1 MTGHQSPFNN
11 GLIAA
16 YKQYELLYDI
26 DHPMYRESSATGQC
40 WQLISESIN
49 VPGENSL
56 FM

>member
-11 GLIAA
+11 GLIEA

-26 DHPMYRESSATGQC
+26 DHPMYRESTATSQC

-49 VPGENSL
+49 VPGRGL
-56 FM
+56 